1 MFSFR
6 FGRWEGGAVAE
17 LLFPRTDAGVMVQIL
32 VVAMITAGGLVWT
45 RHHPEVRVFVV
56 GVAVTLTGLLGV
68 RAIH

>member
-6 FGRWEGGAVAE
+6 FGWWEGGAVAE

-45 RHHPEVRVFVV
+45 RYRPEVRVFVV
-56 GVAVTLTGLLGV
+56 GVAVTLAGLLGV